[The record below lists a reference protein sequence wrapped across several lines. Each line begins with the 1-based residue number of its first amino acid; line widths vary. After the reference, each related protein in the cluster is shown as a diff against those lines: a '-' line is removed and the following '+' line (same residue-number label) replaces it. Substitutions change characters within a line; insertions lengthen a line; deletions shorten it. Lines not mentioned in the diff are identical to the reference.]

1 MTNQRSAL
9 CRTMTAGLLVV
20 VLLPVFFFGARVHAQ
35 APDVLSRAKA
45 AYASAAF
52 EDALALLSGF
62 HDKAPPE
69 SSEAGAYEAFCLVAL
84 GREDEAR
91 RAVETIVRNDPEYR
105 LSVAQAPPRVQAL
118 FDTVRLRLLP
128 AIARASYG
136 SGRSAFDRKDFGM
149 AIKDLGRAIALIEE
163 LSAAKSPVD
172 PGLIELL
179 PLASGFKDLAV
190 LSAAQASAAQTSA
203 ASTPANPPPVSNQPA
218 PEPTPTTP
226 PVTVASAK
234 TEPGPIEPKASGP
247 RTFGPEDADV
257 KAPVLVGQSM
267 PPWTPETPAERVTK
281 YHGYLSIV
289 VDERGRVETA
299 TLLGSIHKRYD
310 GPLLEAA
317 RRWTFR
323 PALKDG
329 VAVRYRYL
337 MLINLT
343 SK

>member
-1 MTNQRSAL
+1 MKRGVL
-9 CRTMTAGLLVV
+9 FLL
-20 VLLPVFFFGARVHAQ
+20 LFSGAQVQAQ
-35 APDVLSRAKA
+35 APDVLAQAKT

-52 EDALALLSGF
+52 EDALALLSGL
-62 HDKAPPE
+62 HDKVSPE

-105 LSVAQAPPRVQAL
+105 LSPGQAPPRMQAL

-128 AIARASYG
+128 AIARASYT
-136 SGRSAFDRKDFGM
+136 SGRAAFDRKDFGM
-149 AIKDLGRAIALIEE
+149 AVKDLGRAIALIDD
-163 LSAAKSPVD
+163 LAAAKSPAD

-190 LSAAQASAAQTSA
+190 LSAAQAAAA
-203 ASTPANPPPVSNQPA
+203 AAPANPAPASNTTAPAPAPTPAPPPAAGPGAKAEPPPV
-218 PEPTPTTP
+218 EPR
-226 PVTVASAK
+226 
-234 TEPGPIEPKASGP
+234 ASGP
-247 RTFGPEDADV
+247 RTFGPEDAGV
-257 KAPVLVGQSM
+257 KAPVLVAQPM
-267 PPWTPETPAERVTK
+267 PSWQPETPAERATQ

-289 VDERGRVETA
+289 IDERGRVESA

-310 GPLLEAA
+310 KPLLAA
-317 RRWTFR
+317 VPSWTFR

-343 SK
+343 AK

>member
-1 MTNQRSAL
+1 MT
-9 CRTMTAGLLVV
+9 LLIG
-20 VLLPVFFFGARVHAQ
+20 VLFFFFDAHVQAQ
-35 APDVLSRAKA
+35 TPDALARAKA

-84 GREDEAR
+84 GREDDAR

-105 LSVAQAPPRVQAL
+105 LTDAQAPPRVRAL
-118 FDTVRLRLLP
+118 FDAVRVRLLP

-136 SGRSAFDRKDFGM
+136 SGRAAFDRKDFAM
-149 AIKDLGRAIALIEE
+149 AVKDLGRAVALIEE
-163 LSAAKSPVD
+163 LATKKSPAD

-190 LSAAQASAAQTSA
+190 LSAAQAAAA
-203 ASTPANPPPVSNQPA
+203 IPPANPSPAADPPAPAPAPIPTPPPVAAASAQ
-218 PEPTPTTP
+218 PEP
-226 PVTVASAK
+226 AA
-234 TEPGPIEPKASGP
+234 IEPKVSKP
-247 RTFGPEDADV
+247 RTFGPEDAGV

-267 PPWTPETPAERVTK
+267 PPWQPETPAERATK
-281 YHGYLSIV
+281 YHGYLSLVI
-289 VDERGRVETA
+289 DERGRVEAA

-310 GPLLEAA
+310 GPLLEAVPH
-317 RRWTFR
+317 WTFR

-343 SK
+343 AK